1 MSTWYYKVSDD
12 VNAVVDAIAYFENE
26 IAEARSEIPIKGNLE
41 RASASLP
48 GISEYRFNQLQEVES
63 ILEHLNIKL
72 RKKRSEVFKK
82 FLENYNR
89 QLSSRDA
96 EKYVDGDSD
105 VVALTELVNQ
115 FALVRNQYLGI
126 IRGLENKHW
135 QLSNIVKLRSAGLED
150 VRIDEY

>member
-26 IAEARSEIPIKGNLE
+26 ISEARGEIPIKGNLE

-96 EKYVDGDSD
+96 EKYVDGDND

-126 IRGLENKHW
+126 MRGLESKSF
-135 QLSNIVKLRSAGLED
+135 QLNNIVKLRTAGLES
-150 VRIDEY
+150 INIES